1 MAQACSACAGLHQV
15 HKAHQVTVD
24 VRHRVLQGIT
34 HRRLGPE
41 GYDGFR
47 LRVRNETA
55 EISPIGKVQLLKN
68 EFWHLLKLHQ
78 AGFLQIHIIVV
89 IKIIDPEYLAT
100 FVQQTLREVKANKAG
115 RPCNQNPHSYT
126 TSLVLIRTCS
136 PPAIREE
143 LRSRDDAPK

>member
-15 HKAHQVTVD
+15 HKAHQVTVN
-24 VRHRVLQGIT
+24 VGQRILQGIT
-34 HRRLGPE
+34 HTGLGRE
-41 GYDGFR
+41 VYDDFR

-78 AGFLQIHIIVV
+78 AGFLQIHMIVV

-100 FVQQTLREVKANKAG
+100 FLQQTLREVKANKAG
-115 RPCNQNPHSYT
+115 RHCNQNPHSYT
-126 TSLVLIRTCS
+126 PSWVLIRTC
-136 PPAIREE
+136 PPPSIGEE
-143 LRSRDDAPK
+143 RRSRDDAPK